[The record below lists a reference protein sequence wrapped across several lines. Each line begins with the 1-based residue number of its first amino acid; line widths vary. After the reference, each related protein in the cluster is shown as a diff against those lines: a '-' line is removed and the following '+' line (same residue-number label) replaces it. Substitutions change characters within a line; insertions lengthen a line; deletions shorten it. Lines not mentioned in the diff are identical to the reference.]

1 MFWSVS
7 YFWGKL
13 DNGPFDLLNPTALK
27 AKQQKTKQKKQ
38 QLRNFFDDAFWRH
51 KASFIP
57 TFNMFLQGSVSLG
70 NTVREFQVIWLL
82 ALALRWEKEEEAA
95 SRSGTAW
102 PESPCLNHLLPHRV
116 QVRNQI
122 QSERER
128 EILGPKMRRKN
139 VLPKC
144 FLVNETPIATGSCF

>member
-7 YFWGKL
+7 YFLGKL
-13 DNGPFDLLNPTALK
+13 DNGLFDLSVEPNPFKSK
-27 AKQQKTKQKKQ
+27 AAKTK

-57 TFNMFLQGSVSLG
+57 TFNMFLQGNVSLG
-70 NTVREFQVIWLL
+70 NTAREFQVIWLL
-82 ALALRWEKEEEAA
+82 ALALRWEEEEEEAA
-95 SRSGTAW
+95 SRSGAAW

-128 EILGPKMRRKN
+128 ES
-139 VLPKC
+139 
-144 FLVNETPIATGSCF
+144 F